1 MYPIIIAIDDQDVYK
16 KYMQAF
22 LLEKGLGEN
31 IAEYKLFNRGKTKF
45 TSNFKNLLEE
55 QLEYMSYLKWNN
67 YQLDHLKKK
76 APFLSDDYIYNF
88 LPTTTFNPESISI
101 DQQGSE
107 VEITAKDKMKYSI
120 DWEVPLMAVISELN
134 NMSKGLV
141 PLRFK
146 QRQKRNITKFK
157 ALEALNSPIS
167 EFGTRRRAFRQI
179 QYESLFYM
187 KKYMPTGLVG
197 TSNIQFG
204 RTLDLSLTGT
214 IAHELYMLYAV
225 LYGVDKANALLTK
238 HWREVFGENISIV
251 LPDTFTTPYFLK
263 TFSKEDAELTKGSRQ
278 DSMDPKQYTDLFVN
292 HYKSFGIDSKTK
304 KIIYSDSIDSIEKIT
319 GIDNYAKQFV
329 MPGYGIGTWITNDCD
344 TEKMN
349 MVIKLT
355 AVWINNVKNLTAKL
369 SDVNGKIT
377 GDKETAN
384 NYLNLIEK

>member
-45 TSNFKNLLEE
+45 TSNFKSLLSE
-55 QLEYMSYLKWNN
+55 QIEYMSYLKWSQQ
-67 YQLDHLKKK
+67 QLGHLKKK
-76 APFLSDDYIYNF
+76 ASFLSDDYIYNF
-88 LPTTTFNPESISI
+88 LPTTGFNPESVTV

-107 VEITAKDKMKYSI
+107 VEVTVKDKMKYAI

-141 PLRFK
+141 PLSFK
-146 QRQKRNITKFK
+146 QRQKRNIAKFK
-157 ALEALNSPIS
+157 ALEALGSPIS

-187 KKYMPTGLVG
+187 KKFMPTGLIG

-204 RTLDLSLTGT
+204 RTLDLPLTGT

-225 LYGVDKANALLTK
+225 LYGVEKANALLTK

-278 DSMDPKQYTDLFVN
+278 DSMDPKQYTDLFVDF
-292 HYKSFGIDSKTK
+292 YKSFGIDPKTK
-304 KIIYSDSIDSIEKIT
+304 KIIYSDSIDSVEKIT

-329 MPGYGIGTWITNDCD
+329 QPGYGIGTWITNDCD

-355 AVWINNVKNLTAKL
+355 AVWLNDIKNLTAKL